1 MAKPKELLEVKE
13 SKCPF
18 LQIEMEGSV
27 EGDECRVLAF
37 ELTFLT
43 PRK

>member
-1 MAKPKELLEVKE
+1 MAKPKELLEGKE
-13 SKCPF
+13 SNCPF

>member
-1 MAKPKELLEVKE
+1 MAKPKELLEGKE
-13 SKCPF
+13 SNCSF
-18 LQIEMEGSV
+18 LQMEMERSV
-27 EGDECRVLAF
+27 EGYECRDLAF